1 MRFPAARQLI
11 RLYSVLFSLN
21 ATFLLSGVSVA
32 ETSVWRVSDGNNSV
46 YLGGTVHLLRPG
58 DYPLPEE
65 YEQAYQGSSELY
77 FETDISSMS
86 DLSVQAQMLQQL
98 TYSDGRTLKTVLS
111 EDAYTTLEDYTATIG
126 MPLMMLEQFKPG
138 MIIST
143 LQVLEF
149 QRIGFTPQGV
159 DAFFNT
165 RALGDAKDI
174 GALET
179 IEEQIGFLA
188 AMGEGNES
196 EFVLLSLEDLENT
209 NASMEEMITAWRN
222 GDERALQKLFV
233 DDMQQRAP
241 GLFDS
246 LISQRNLRW
255 MPQIEAMFEDPDTE
269 FVLVG
274 AAHLIGGEGLVQLL
288 QSKGY
293 EVSQL

>member
-1 MRFPAARQLI
+1 MRFPAARHLI

-196 EFVLLSLEDLENT
+196 EFILLSLEDLENT

-222 GDERALQKLFV
+222 GDESALQKLFV

>member
-1 MRFPAARQLI
+1 MRFPAARHLI

-46 YLGGTVHLLRPG
+46 YLGGTVHLLRPS

-196 EFVLLSLEDLENT
+196 EFILLSLEDLENT

-222 GDERALQKLFV
+222 GDESALQKLFV